1 MTIAHARGDEL
12 EIPGVEP
19 AEHPAA
25 TDLRT
30 EMTTDTMQ
38 LMLEA
43 AARRPLLNAAQEKT
57 LARRIERGDIDAKTH
72 LIEANLRLVVSIA
85 KGYRNQ
91 GLEFPDLIQEG
102 TLGLIRAVEKFDYR
116 QGYKFSTYATWW
128 IRQAVTRA
136 IGDKGRAIRIP
147 IHVGENVRK
156 VAAAERKLVTV
167 LGREPTD
174 EELQAA
180 TGVELEEIPQLK
192 RYALTPTS
200 LDQPV
205 GDDTDAQLGDLLAD
219 QAPLPEELGIQQLG
233 RLALADAL
241 EHLTFR
247 ERRVLEMRF
256 GLGGRQPATLD
267 EVAQTFNVSRERV
280 RQIEN
285 HSLKSLQKFAHQLAD
300 AA

>member
-1 MTIAHARGDEL
+1 MTIAKGHGDDL

-19 AEHPAA
+19 AEDPAA
-25 TDLRT
+25 LDLRAA
-30 EMTTDTMQ
+30 MTTDTMQ

-43 AARRPLLNAAQEKT
+43 AARRPLLNAAQEKA
-57 LARRIERGDIDAKTH
+57 LARRIERGDVNAKTH

-91 GLEFPDLIQEG
+91 GLDFPDLIQEG
-102 TLGLIRAVEKFDYR
+102 TLGLIRAAEKFDYR

-147 IHVGENVRK
+147 IHIWEKVRK
-156 VAAAERKLVTV
+156 VSAAERKLVTA

-174 EELQAA
+174 QELQAA

-192 RYALTPTS
+192 RYPLTPTS
-200 LDQPV
+200 LDERV
-205 GDDTDAQLGDLLAD
+205 GEDSDAEFGDLLAD
-219 QAPLPEELGIQQLG
+219 HGQAPDEQAIAQLG

-241 EHLTFR
+241 EHLSFR
-247 ERRVLEMRF
+247 ERRVLELRF

-267 EVAQTFNVSRERV
+267 EVARTFNVTRERV

-285 HSLKSLQKFAHQLAD
+285 HSLKSLQQFAHQLAD